1 MQKKA
6 VVITINDSVAT
17 ATTDLKAGEVA
28 KMFFG
33 EEILEVEVKKD
44 IPFGHKFA
52 IKNIKSG
59 DSIFKYGESI
69 GSAIC
74 DIPIGDYVHVHN
86 VQSERGRGDRN

>member
-6 VVITINDSVAT
+6 VVITTNDSIAT

-33 EEILEVEVKKD
+33 KEVIEIEVRKD

-52 IKNIKSG
+52 IKDIKVG
-59 DSIFKYGESI
+59 EPVLKYGESI
-69 GSAIC
+69 GSAIT
-74 DIPIGDYVHVHN
+74 DINIGEHVHVHN
-86 VQSERGRGDRN
+86 IQSERGRGDRD

>member
-6 VVITINDSVAT
+6 VVITTNDSIAT
-17 ATTDLKAGEVA
+17 ATTNLKAGEIV

-33 EEILEVEVKKD
+33 EEVLEIEVIKD

-52 IKNIKSG
+52 IKNINLG
-59 DSIFKYGESI
+59 DQILKYGESI

-74 DIPIGDYVHVHN
+74 NISIGDHVHVHN
-86 VQSERGRGDRN
+86 VQSERGRGDRG

>member
-6 VVITINDSVAT
+6 IVITTNDSIAT
-17 ATTDLKAGEVA
+17 ATTNLKEGEIV

-33 EEILEVEVKKD
+33 EEVLEIEVKKD

-52 IKNIKSG
+52 IKNINLG
-59 DSIFKYGESI
+59 DQILKYGESI

-74 DIPIGDYVHVHN
+74 NISIGDHVHVHN
-86 VQSERGRGDRN
+86 VQSERGRGDRD